1 MQNKTVKENIKE
13 EVPQKTV
20 RDTLYGNLDVSVKT
34 MDRFLAVLFILLAL
48 SLIIG
53 VLV

>member
-1 MQNKTVKENIKE
+1 MENEAINKKIEDIPK
-13 EVPQKTV
+13 KSM

-34 MDRFLAVLFILLAL
+34 MDRVLIVLFILLAL

-53 VLV
+53 ILL

>member
-1 MQNKTVKENIKE
+1 MENEALREKVE
-13 EVPQKTV
+13 EVPKKTV

-34 MDRFLAVLFILLAL
+34 MDRLLIVLFTLLAL

-53 VLV
+53 ILV

>member
-1 MQNKTVKENIKE
+1 MENETVKEKVD
-13 EVPQKTV
+13 EVPKKNM

-34 MDRFLAVLFILLAL
+34 MDRVIAVLFVLLAL

-53 VLV
+53 ALV

>member
-1 MQNKTVKENIKE
+1 MEDEALKEKAKE
-13 EVPQKTV
+13 IPKKTV

-34 MDRFLAVLFILLAL
+34 MDRVLIVLFILLGL

-53 VLV
+53 ILL

>member
-1 MQNKTVKENIKE
+1 MENEAVKEKVE
-13 EVPQKTV
+13 EVPKKTM

-34 MDRFLAVLFILLAL
+34 MDRVITVLFVLLAL

-53 VLV
+53 ILV

>member
-1 MQNKTVKENIKE
+1 MENEAIKE
-13 EVPQKTV
+13 KIEDIPKKTM

-34 MDRFLAVLFILLAL
+34 MDRVLIILFILLAL

-53 VLV
+53 ILV

>member
-1 MQNKTVKENIKE
+1 MENEAIKE
-13 EVPQKTV
+13 KVEDIPKKSI

-34 MDRFLAVLFILLAL
+34 MDKIIIVLFILIFL

-53 VLV
+53 ILL

>member
-1 MQNKTVKENIKE
+1 MPKKSM
-13 EVPQKTV
+13 

-34 MDRFLAVLFILLAL
+34 MDKIIVVLFILIFL

-53 VLV
+53 ILV

>member
-1 MQNKTVKENIKE
+1 MKNESIKENVE
-13 EVPQKTV
+13 EVPKKSM

-34 MDRFLAVLFILLAL
+34 MDRILVVLFTLLIL

-53 VLV
+53 ILV

>member
-1 MQNKTVKENIKE
+1 MENESINEKME
-13 EVPQKTV
+13 DIPKKSV

-34 MDRFLAVLFILLAL
+34 MDRVLIVLFILLAL

-53 VLV
+53 ILV

>member
-1 MQNKTVKENIKE
+1 MENEAIKE
-13 EVPQKTV
+13 KVEDIPKKTM

-34 MDRFLAVLFILLAL
+34 MDRVLIILFILLAL

-53 VLV
+53 ILV

>member
-1 MQNKTVKENIKE
+1 MENETIKE
-13 EVPQKTV
+13 KIEDIPKKTM

-34 MDRFLAVLFILLAL
+34 MDRVLIILFILLAL

-53 VLV
+53 ILV